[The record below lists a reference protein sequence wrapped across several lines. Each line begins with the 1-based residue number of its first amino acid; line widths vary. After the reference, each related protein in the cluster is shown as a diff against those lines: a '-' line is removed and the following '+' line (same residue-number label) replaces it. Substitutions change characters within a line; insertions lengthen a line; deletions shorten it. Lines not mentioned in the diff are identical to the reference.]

1 MCTCV
6 HVCVCVFVCVCVC
19 VCACVCV
26 CVSVCVCVCSSVCC
40 VYFMTVYCDLQC
52 MCPPPLPG
60 VCSYTMVYALFHV
73 STSRSSLHVTK
84 FNAHLLCACVGK
96 YMYAYHVGINYT
108 IYCRF
113 ACSCIVFYIL
123 CHIYVMRECRNLNT
137 RKYFPL
143 LMLLC
148 IVEM

>member
-1 MCTCV
+1 MYTC
-6 HVCVCVFVCVCVC
+6 VCVCVC
-19 VCACVCV
+19 VRVRVCMCVHVSVFVCV
-26 CVSVCVCVCSSVCC
+26 CVSVCLSVCC
-40 VYFMTVYCDLQC
+40 VCFMTVYCGLQC
-52 MCPPPLPG
+52 MCPPPFLKYVPIP
-60 VCSYTMVYALFHV
+60 MVYALFHV
-73 STSRSSLHVTK
+73 SSLHVTK

-96 YMYAYHVGINYT
+96 YIHAYHVGINYT

-113 ACSCIVFYIL
+113 ACSCIFFYIL
-123 CHIYVMRECRNLNT
+123 CHIYVMRERRNLNT

>member
-1 MCTCV
+1 MAFNV
-6 HVCVCVFVCVCVC
+6 R
-19 VCACVCV
+19 A
-26 CVSVCVCVCSSVCC
+26 
-40 VYFMTVYCDLQC
+40 
-52 MCPPPLPG
+52 PPPFLKYVPIP
-60 VCSYTMVYALFHV
+60 MVYALFHV

-96 YMYAYHVGINYT
+96 YMHAYHVGINYA
-108 IYCRF
+108 IYCCF

-123 CHIYVMRECRNLNT
+123 CHIYVMRERRNLNR

>member
-1 MCTCV
+1 MGV
-6 HVCVCVFVCVCVC
+6 H

-26 CVSVCVCVCSSVCC
+26 CVRVCVCVFIC
-40 VYFMTVYCDLQC
+40 VLCVFYDCVLWPSMYVL
-52 MCPPPLPG
+52 PPFLKYVPIP
-60 VCSYTMVYALFHV
+60 MVYALFHV
-73 STSRSSLHVTK
+73 STSRSYLHVTK

-96 YMYAYHVGINYT
+96 YMHAYHVGINYT

-113 ACSCIVFYIL
+113 ACSCKFFYIL
-123 CHIYVMRECRNLNT
+123 CHIYVMRERRNLNT

-143 LMLLC
+143 LVLLC